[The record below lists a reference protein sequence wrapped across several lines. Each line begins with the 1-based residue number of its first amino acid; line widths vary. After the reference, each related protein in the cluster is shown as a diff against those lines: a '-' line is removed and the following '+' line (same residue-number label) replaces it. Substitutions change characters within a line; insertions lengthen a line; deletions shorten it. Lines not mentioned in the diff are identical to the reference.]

1 MLTFARRRY
10 HAHRRGAE
18 ACIAGQPITA
28 CTYRQKMLARD
39 WRDGWLTEFA
49 RKEQEKGI
57 AP

>member
-10 HAHRRGAE
+10 HAHRHGAE

-49 RKEQEKGI
+49 RRKEEK
-57 AP
+57 A